1 MGSNLQGEL
10 DTIFGMTEE
19 SLEKKTIGFLQSF
32 EPTTVLMLRASQDAG
47 AEDWRGWN
55 SSQCRSLGTFG
66 EGFDFILASN
76 FKVAKIVVY
85 PK

>member
-1 MGSNLQGEL
+1 
-10 DTIFGMTEE
+10 
-19 SLEKKTIGFLQSF
+19 
-32 EPTTVLMLRASQDAG
+32 MLRASQDAG

-76 FKVAKIVVY
+76 FTLAKLLIIQTSGGT
-85 PK
+85 PSNQI